1 MSQFTADPDG
11 KSYGCQLCTAAGR
24 SGIRIEV
31 FSHFDILLNCH
42 LDMFISDICLNDS
55 DLKGCLLGQG
65 FEEFEGTL
73 SAQVGLCFKGLGLF
87 FKGLDGKSFFSDDN
101 FFKC

>member
-31 FSHFDILLNCH
+31 FHAFVFFGQLSLE
-42 LDMFISDICLNDS
+42 MFSRSICLNDS
-55 DLKGCLLGQG
+55 DLKGCFLGQG
-65 FEEFEGTL
+65 FEELEGTL
-73 SAQVGLCFKGLGLF
+73 SAQVGLCFKAF
-87 FKGLDGKSFFSDDN
+87 FPGDN
-101 FFKC
+101 FFICSNIMK

>member
-11 KSYGCQLCTAAGR
+11 KSYGCQLCTVAGR

-31 FSHFDILLNCH
+31 FHAFFFGQLSLE
-42 LDMFISDICLNDS
+42 MFSRSICLNDS
-55 DLKGCLLGQG
+55 DLKGCFLGQG

-73 SAQVGLCFKGLGLF
+73 SAQVGFC
-87 FKGLDGKSFFSDDN
+87 FKGLDGKSFF
-101 FFKC
+101 FG

>member
-11 KSYGCQLCTAAGR
+11 KSYGCQLCTVAGR

-31 FSHFDILLNCH
+31 FVKLWYFLAN
-42 LDMFISDICLNDS
+42 CLNDS
-55 DLKGCLLGQG
+55 DLKGCFLGQG

-73 SAQVGLCFKGLGLF
+73 SAQVGFCV
-87 FKGLDGKSFFSDDN
+87 KGLDGKSFF
-101 FFKC
+101 FG

>member
-31 FSHFDILLNCH
+31 FHDFVFFPN
-42 LDMFISDICLNDS
+42 SDNDS
-55 DLKGCLLGQG
+55 DLKGCFLGQG

-73 SAQVGLCFKGLGLF
+73 SAQVGLCFKAF
-87 FKGLDGKSFFSDDN
+87 FPGDN
-101 FFKC
+101 FFICSNIMK